1 LRVRVTVR
9 ETTGTRRLVVY
20 FVPRGTLVYQL
31 AAEWPANFPRYGQVT
46 EWMVQGL
53 RFTEP
58 RALRLVRGEAL
69 LFPNS
74 PDALA
79 RLGLALLE
87 QGEGPA
93 AAEAL
98 QAAVRGAPGVV
109 PYRVALA
116 RAFLVSGELERA
128 CEASQSALTY
138 SPDDAQALEA
148 DARCELARG
157 HPRRALERLGQA
169 RASAPGDERLKDAET
184 KLRATLPEF
193 R

>member
-1 LRVRVTVR
+1 MS
-9 ETTGTRRLVVY
+9 E
-20 FVPRGTLVYQL
+20 
-31 AAEWPANFPRYGQVT
+31 
-46 EWMVQGL
+46 
-53 RFTEP
+53 
-58 RALRLVRGEAL
+58 
-69 LFPNS
+69 
-74 PDALA
+74 
-79 RLGLALLE
+79 
-87 QGEGPA
+87 PA
-93 AAEAL
+93 AA
-98 QAAVRGAPGVV
+98 RG
-109 PYRVALA
+109 LA
-116 RAFLVSGELERA
+116 RRAFLVSGELERA